1 MSAHPEAARASSST
15 PQGKPRKAAFAAW
28 IGSVLEYYDFFI
40 YGSAAALIFPKVF
53 FSPDDPATA
62 TLISLATFGVA
73 YAARPVGAL
82 FLGHFGDRLG
92 RRKIMV
98 WTLVLMGVSTF
109 LIGCLP
115 TYAQV
120 GTLAPVLL
128 VLMRVLQ
135 GLSAAGE
142 QASANAMTLEHAPEN
157 RRGYYTSFTLNGT
170 QAGQILATL
179 AFIPVAALPDE
190 QLYSWGWRIPFLL
203 SVVAAVAGYLIRR
216 NLDET
221 PVFQQASADQDV
233 ARMPLVEL
241 VRNHWADVLR
251 VVAAALIATASTIFS
266 VWALT
271 YATSDA
277 VGLSKSGMLW
287 ASGCANAV
295 ALLAIPLWAR
305 LSDRIGRKPVF
316 LTGALG
322 CAVMI
327 YVYLWAIS
335 TGSYPLVFATGL
347 LFFGVVY
354 SAANGIWPSFYGEM
368 FPARVR
374 LSGMAVGT
382 QIGFAFAGF
391 AVTFAARIAG
401 PDGDN
406 WKGVAT
412 FTAVF
417 CVICAIAVATGRETH
432 KVPTAELGL
441 RPAKEPAKPQ
451 ISESVS
457 S

>member
-1 MSAHPEAARASSST
+1 MSAQPQTDPVPAEA

-28 IGSVLEYYDFFI
+28 IGSALEYYDFFI
-40 YGSAAALIFPKVF
+40 YGSAAALVFPKVF
-53 FSPDDPATA
+53 FDPDDPATA

-98 WTLVLMGVSTF
+98 WTLILMGLSTF

-115 TYAQV
+115 TYAQA
-120 GTLAPVLL
+120 GTVAPVLL
-128 VLMRVLQ
+128 VLMRVFQ

-142 QASANAMTLEHAPEN
+142 QASANAMTLEHAPEH

-179 AFIPVAALPDE
+179 VFIPVAALPDE
-190 QLYSWGWRIPFLL
+190 QLYTWGWRIPFLL
-203 SVVAAVAGYLIRR
+203 SAVVAVAGYVIRR
-216 NLDET
+216 TLEET
-221 PVFQQASADQDV
+221 PVFQQASAEKDV
-233 ARMPLVEL
+233 AKLPLAEL
-241 VRNHWADVLR
+241 FRNHWTDVVR
-251 VVAAALIATASTIFS
+251 VVAAALIATVSTIFS

-277 VGLSKSGMLW
+277 VGLDKTGMLW
-287 ASGCANAV
+287 VNGSANAV

-316 LTGALG
+316 LVGALG
-322 CAVMI
+322 SGVMVF
-327 YVYLWAIS
+327 VYLWAIS
-335 TGSYPLVFATGL
+335 TGSYPLVFAAGL

-382 QIGFAFAGF
+382 QIGFAVAGF
-391 AVTFAARIAG
+391 AVTFAAQIAG

-406 WKGVAT
+406 WLGVAI
-412 FTAVF
+412 FTAVL

-432 KVPTAELGL
+432 RVPTADLGL
-441 RPAKEPAKPQ
+441 RSQVAPSPIPVR
-451 ISESVS
+451 ESAAL
-457 S
+457 